1 MINDYCEGGL
11 KMVHL
16 VSFNKSLK
24 TTWIKKYLDSTNNG
38 KWKVFIDLALKN
50 HGGKNVFIGNLNT
63 KDTKKSIIVSDVFLE
78 EILEIWAEVNFE
90 QQLASL

>member
-1 MINDYCEGGL
+1 MID
-11 KMVHL
+11 L

-24 TTWIKKYLDSTNNG
+24 TTWIKKYLHSTNNR

-50 HGGKNVFIGNLNT
+50 HGCKNVFTGNLNT
-63 KDTKKSIIVSDVFLE
+63 KGTKQSIKVSDVFLE
-78 EILEIWAEVNFE
+78 EILEIWAEVSFE

>member
-11 KMVHL
+11 KVIDL

-24 TTWIKKYLDSTNNG
+24 TSLIKKYLDSTNNG

-50 HGGKNVFIGNLNT
+50 HGCKNVFPCNLNT
-63 KDTKKSIIVSDVFLE
+63 KDTKKSISLRRVSRRNIGNLGR
-78 EILEIWAEVNFE
+78 
-90 QQLASL
+90 S